1 MFAKRGFNS
10 RGIEHASMWNIHI
23 EALELNHLLQ
33 IVIPEWHF
41 ASSENFRFS
50 ASVGPLWVPRA
61 LTFQR
66 NSCKTAR
73 KFGETAKGS
82 LDAKNQRFLELTWN
96 IENKVKGDLDNGHIR
111 GNSGTHL
118 QKFYMIY

>member
-50 ASVGPLWVPRA
+50 ASVGPLGVPRA
-61 LTFQR
+61 RNLQR
-66 NSCKTAR
+66 NSSKTAG
-73 KFGETAKGS
+73 KFGKTPEGS
-82 LDAKNQRFLELTWN
+82 LDAEPKIFGVILNF
-96 IENKVKGDLDNGHIR
+96 
-111 GNSGTHL
+111 
-118 QKFYMIY
+118 QK